1 MFLDDDDDIFGGSP
15 RKKYFDIIFNAN
27 RNLVEEE
34 LSRNLEKLAAYE
46 LLFEEMMG
54 KEKDIMQIIQNYIWE
69 NPDKVKEKQTSLFIE
84 GMGDILTKNE

>member
-1 MFLDDDDDIFGGSP
+1 MFLDDDDLFGGSP

-27 RNLVEEE
+27 RNLVEDE

-54 KEKDIMQIIQNYIWE
+54 EEKDIMQIIQNYIWE

>member
-1 MFLDDDDDIFGGSP
+1 MFMEDDDLFGGSP
-15 RKKYFDIIFNAN
+15 QKKYFDIIFNAN

-54 KEKDIMQIIQNYIWE
+54 EDKDIMQILQNYIWE
-69 NPDKVKEKQTSLFIE
+69 NPEKVKEKQTSLFIE

>member
-27 RNLVEEE
+27 RNLVEDE
-34 LSRNLEKLAAYE
+34 LARNLEKLAAYE

-54 KEKDIMQIIQNYIWE
+54 EEKDIMQIIQNYIWE

>member
-27 RNLVEEE
+27 RNLVEDE
-34 LSRNLEKLAAYE
+34 LSKNLEKLAAYE

-54 KEKDIMQIIQNYIWE
+54 EEKDIMQIIQNYIWE

>member
-1 MFLDDDDDIFGGSP
+1 MFLDDDDLFGGSP
-15 RKKYFDIIFNAN
+15 KKKYFDIIFNAN

-54 KEKDIMQIIQNYIWE
+54 EEKDIMQIIQNYIWE

>member
-1 MFLDDDDDIFGGSP
+1 MFIDDDDELFGGSP

-27 RNLVEEE
+27 RNLVEDE

-54 KEKDIMQIIQNYIWE
+54 EDKDVMQIIQNYIWE

>member
-27 RNLVEEE
+27 RNLVEDE

-54 KEKDIMQIIQNYIWE
+54 EEKDIMQIIQNYIWE

>member
-1 MFLDDDDDIFGGSP
+1 MFLDDDDLFGGSP

-27 RNLVEEE
+27 RNLVEDE
-34 LSRNLEKLAAYE
+34 LSRNIEKLAAYE

-54 KEKDIMQIIQNYIWE
+54 EEKDIMQIIQNYIWE

>member
-1 MFLDDDDDIFGGSP
+1 MEDDDLFGGSP
-15 RKKYFDIIFNAN
+15 QKKYFDIIFNAN

-54 KEKDIMQIIQNYIWE
+54 EDKDIMQILQNYIWE
-69 NPDKVKEKQTSLFIE
+69 NPEKVKEKQTSLFIE